1 MYVVWYNISIIVA
14 CYILINMAVF
24 VGRIPGR
31 QVRCSS
37 EKNPNLPLRA
47 DPRTVRWQ
55 HVYVYVIQ
63 RMY

>member
-1 MYVVWYNISIIVA
+1 MYVVRFSISIIVA

-24 VGRIPGR
+24 VGRIPGW
-31 QVRCSS
+31 QLRCSS
-37 EKNPNLPLRA
+37 EKNPSLSLRA

-55 HVYVYVIQ
+55 QVYVYVIE